1 MTVTG
6 GGRFFKYDNSL
17 IGEFGFGRD
26 FNGPPYNAAGSSRT
40 GVAGCYTT
48 TGAVVRDN
56 PTGTLLPPNVPGS
69 FCTNLGTFV
78 NGKVVPKD
86 ANDTGETYKANATW
100 RIDPDHMVYATVSR
114 GFRPGGINRRAGLDP
129 YASDFLEN
137 YELGFKT
144 SWFDRALKINGALF
158 WQDWSA
164 FQFAFLGANSFTEI
178 HNGPNARIKGVEAD
192 VNWTVARGLT
202 LSSSGTYT
210 DAKTRSVLCAVNG
223 TSGDC
228 TTAGPSGVANYIQA
242 PAGTRLPITPQ
253 FKINGVARYET
264 PLTDALKGHIQGVVV
279 HSSSASS
286 DIRTQSIAPGTGA
299 FYNPAAGLG
308 RLAAYTTFDFALGL
322 NWPFL
327 SAEVVIENAFDKRAE
342 LSRYQE
348 CGSCFQRPYVVANL
362 PRTIGLRL
370 GHSF

>member
-1 MTVTG
+1 M
-6 GGRFFKYDNSL
+6 
-17 IGEFGFGRD
+17 IGFFGFGRD
-26 FNGPPYNAAGSSRT
+26 PNGPPYNAAGSSRT

-48 TGAVVRDN
+48 TGALVRDN
-56 PTGTLLPPNVPGS
+56 PGGTELAANVPGS
-69 FCTNLGTFV
+69 PCTNLGTFQ
-78 NGKVVPKD
+78 NGSVVPKD
-86 ANDTGETYKANATW
+86 ANDTGFTYKANVTW
-100 RIDPDHMVYATVSR
+100 RIDPDHLVYGTVSR
-114 GFRPGGINRRAGLDP
+114 GFRPGGINRRAGLSP

-192 VNWTVARGLT
+192 VNWTAAPGLT
-202 LSSSGTYT
+202 FSGAGTYI
-210 DAKTRSVLCAVNG
+210 DAKTRGNLCGFDDRNNACV
-223 TSGDC
+223 D
-228 TTAGPSGVANYIQA
+228 PSPDGAPNFIAA

-264 PLTDALKGHIQGVVV
+264 ALTDGLKGHVQGVVV
-279 HSSSASS
+279 HSGSASS
-286 DIRTQSIAPGTGA
+286 DIRTQSLLPPLPTSPTAPEVFA
-299 FYNPAAGLG
+299 NPAAVIG

-327 SAEVVIENAFDKRAE
+327 SAEIVIENAFDKRAQ
-342 LSRYQE
+342 LSRYVE
-348 CGSCFQRPYVVANL
+348 CGSCYQRPYVVANL